1 VRHALEEKVEP
12 ADDPQEGEGGD
23 GEQRE
28 AHRGQDTNGA
38 SAAGAA
44 GALEGRNRLASAAA
58 GLRKRPP

>member
-23 GEQRE
+23 SEQRK
-28 AHRGQDTNGA
+28 AHADKDTNGA

-44 GALEGRNRLASAAA
+44 GAVGGRNRLASAAA

>member
-1 VRHALEEKVEP
+1 MEP

-23 GEQRE
+23 SEQRK
-28 AHRGQDTNGA
+28 AHAEKDTNGA

-44 GALEGRNRLASAAA
+44 GAVDGRNRLASAAA